1 MATNGYVQNGRSVA
15 EVLREFKEET
25 KEFVVTRVQM
35 LRSEM
40 IQKMGGWKA
49 GVPALMIGLGFLV
62 MTFVLLTGLLV
73 AVIGL
78 AFNSTGWGYAL
89 SFAIV
94 MVIYGA
100 TGAVL
105 ALYGVKKIREAGV
118 VPERTIKVLRQDGVW
133 IQSEARSQV

>member
-1 MATNGYVQNGRSVA
+1 MATNGYVQNGRSVT